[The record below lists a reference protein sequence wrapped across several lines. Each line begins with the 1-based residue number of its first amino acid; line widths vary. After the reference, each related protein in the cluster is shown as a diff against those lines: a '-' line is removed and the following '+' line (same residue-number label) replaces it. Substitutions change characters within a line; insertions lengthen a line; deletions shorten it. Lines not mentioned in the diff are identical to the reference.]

1 MIGRNAGWLHTPGE
15 SLSDKFAE
23 NGFPVI
29 SVSAFP
35 NRYMRFADIART
47 LVQCRNQIDIMVLQ
61 VYGERS
67 FVVEDVASWL
77 GKRFRHRIV
86 MFLHG
91 GTLPDFFQRFPN
103 WARRVLARAD
113 ALVTPSPFLARTVKA
128 YGFCAQVI
136 PNPLDISIYPYRH
149 RSKARPRMFW
159 MRAFH
164 RWYNPFMA
172 IRVLARLKTKYED
185 ATLTMAGQ
193 DKGIEVT
200 VKELAKKLGVDN
212 AVRFAGFLDVKN
224 KLREGEAADIFLNT
238 NHVDNTPVSILE
250 ACAMGLPVVATRVGG
265 IPDLLVDGET
275 GLLVADDDYDAMAR
289 AVCRILQEPALSAR
303 LSANGRRFAE
313 SCSWEQVYP
322 LWERLLA
329 DVLSGRSSTQPES
342 LMSLS
347 PVSAV
352 EPRRSSFR
360 GR

>member
-1 MIGRNAGWLHTPGE
+1 MIGRNSGYLKTPGE
-15 SLSDKFAE
+15 LLSDKFE
-23 NGFPVI
+23 DCGYGVV
-29 SVSAFP
+29 SVSSSP
-35 NRYMRFADIART
+35 NRYYRLVDIVRT
-47 LVQCRNQIDIMVLQ
+47 VIQRRNQIDIVVLQ

-136 PNPLDISIYPYRH
+136 PNPLDISIYPYHH
-149 RSKARPRMFW
+149 RSEARPRMFW

-185 ATLTMAGQ
+185 ATLTTAGQ
-193 DKGIEVT
+193 DKGIEVN
-200 VKELAKKLGVDN
+200 VKELAKQLGVDK
-212 AVRFAGFLDVKN
+212 AVRFTGFLDVQN

-238 NHVDNTPVSILE
+238 NHVDNMPVSILE

-265 IPDLLVDGET
+265 ITDLLADGET
-275 GLLVADDDYDAMAR
+275 GLLVADNDCDAMAQ
-289 AVCRILQEPALSAR
+289 AVCQILQEPGLSAR

-313 SCSWEQVYP
+313 S
-322 LWERLLA
+322 
-329 DVLSGRSSTQPES
+329 
-342 LMSLS
+342 
-347 PVSAV
+347 
-352 EPRRSSFR
+352 
-360 GR
+360 